1 MNKKL
6 ESFFKIVDIK
16 NINQGILTFNKV
28 VQDFGA
34 SMNSIAEEL
43 SSDIEKSNKE
53 SMIREQKNK
62 ENLDKIWGK
71 KN

>member
-43 SSDIEKSNKE
+43 SSDIEKFVTIFLGMVITCMSTGVKE
-53 SMIREQKNK
+53 IES
-62 ENLDKIWGK
+62 L
-71 KN
+71 

>member
-16 NINQGILTFNKV
+16 NINRGILTFNKV

-34 SMNSIAEEL
+34 SMNSITEEL

-62 ENLDKIWGK
+62 ENLNKIWGK